1 MNEEKRKKL
10 ITECNDRISYLEGN
24 AKAKSA
30 VQKQVIKEI
39 CFGFPLYILVLA
51 LISIFLLICTSKEIN
66 IENYLNM
73 FKVIMMFFFI
83 PVLIGYVFVYIFP
96 IYNSE
101 EGIYIGLAWLILDF
115 ISYKLFKSKEAAF
128 VISSLLLL
136 LILQNYSKVIVKN
149 RIDKLKE
156 ELNRLENDIKEN

>member
-1 MNEEKRKKL
+1 MKEDKRKKY
-10 ITECNDRISYLEGN
+10 IAECNERISYLEGN

-30 VQKQVIKEI
+30 VQKQVLKEI
-39 CFGFPLYILVLA
+39 CFAFPLYILVLA
-51 LISIFLLICTSKEIN
+51 LISIFLLIFTSKEIN
-66 IENYLNM
+66 IGNYLNM

-83 PVLIGYVFVYIFP
+83 PVLIGYIFVYIFP

-101 EGIYIGLAWLILDF
+101 EGIYIGLAWLILDY
-115 ISYKLFKSKEAAF
+115 ISYKIFKSKEAAF

-136 LILQNYSKVIVKN
+136 LILQNYSKVIIKN